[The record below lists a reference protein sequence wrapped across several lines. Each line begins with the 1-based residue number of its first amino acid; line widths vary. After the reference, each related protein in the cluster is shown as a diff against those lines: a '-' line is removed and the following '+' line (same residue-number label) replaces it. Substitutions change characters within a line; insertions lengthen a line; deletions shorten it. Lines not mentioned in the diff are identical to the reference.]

1 MTNKE
6 VFTLCFTFYGVNW
19 KDTVKCRYTLML
31 FTKLQANA
39 QTGLTAVCN
48 CLRSKTNSRRLEEL
62 NRAAAFRET
71 PAVLVRE
78 SPGAPAHNHML
89 HKLWLKRRDQPSAK
103 HNRLNGWVA
112 FSSAFNSCQIKEK
125 EKKMGKRD
133 RKDQSEPLKLF
144 TTLCKYMPPFALM
157 TDRMFYFQTSLWW
170 RNDVKKKK

>member
-19 KDTVKCRYTLML
+19 NDMVKRRYTLML

-125 EKKMGKRD
+125 EEKKWGREIEKT
-133 RKDQSEPLKLF
+133 E
-144 TTLCKYMPPFALM
+144 A
-157 TDRMFYFQTSLWW
+157 SLS
-170 RNDVKKKK
+170 NSLLLYANICHHLP